1 MYYQSRG
8 IILRQR
14 DFKDSDKLLSI
25 FTEKQG
31 KVTAIAK
38 GVKKARSSLRASVQ
52 PFCHSY
58 LHFSQGKNVDLVTQ
72 AKLLDFYGNSRQDLE
87 RALHCYYLMELLDKS
102 LQEHQPLPD
111 LYQILITVME
121 ALNEQGLNPLYI
133 RYFESQLMVRLGYK
147 PVLRQCVVC
156 GQKPAGPFRFS
167 LADGGLVCPACQA
180 GNEAVVMISLSG
192 ESLGLLG
199 LLNEGSLPALN
210 RLKASPAALN
220 QIEGFLEKY
229 LEFHLDHRFKLK
241 NTIRMLKKTIH
252 FEN

>member
-31 KVTAIAK
+31 KITAIAK
-38 GVKKARSSLRASVQ
+38 GVKKAKSSLRASVQ

-58 LHFSQGKNVDLVTQ
+58 LYFNQGKNMDLVTQ

-102 LQEHQPLPD
+102 LQEHHPLPE
-111 LYQILITVME
+111 LYQVLITVME
-121 ALNEQGLNPLYI
+121 ALNEQGLNPLFI
-133 RYFESQLMVRLGYK
+133 RYFESQLLVRLGYK
-147 PVLRQCVVC
+147 PVLKHCVIC
-156 GQKPAGPFRFS
+156 GHKPAGQIRFS
-167 LADGGLVCPACQA
+167 LADGGLLCPACQA
-180 GNEAVVMISLSG
+180 AEEAAAMISLSG

-199 LLNEGSLPALN
+199 LLNEGSLQALN
-210 RLKASPAALN
+210 RVKASPASISQL
-220 QIEGFLEKY
+220 EGFLEKY
-229 LEFHLDHRFKLK
+229 LEFHLDRRFKMK
-241 NTIRMLKKTIH
+241 NTIRMLKKTIP